1 MESFLRMLNAQM
13 ILLFYLAV
21 GMYCVKVG
29 LIDRDSK
36 EKLVDIILRITLP
49 CMIFNSFNNP
59 LTPEVMKQ
67 TALILV
73 VAVSIS
79 ILSFLLGKVIY
90 NKYPQKKKSI
100 LQYCTLVNNSGFLG
114 MPMVSAVYGGE
125 GLFAASIFI
134 IPNRIF
140 MWTAG
145 LAMFTTADFRT
156 KCKNILL
163 NPCIVT
169 VFLGIARRITGFPVP
184 EFLDTAIANT
194 DAVTTPLS
202 MMVIGTMLIGVP
214 WKKLL
219 EPSIFRLAFV
229 RLIALPLVALYILNL
244 IDAQPLLAGVSLIL
258 TGMPAGSTSALL
270 AAKYGADEDYASR
283 CIVTTTIMSLA
294 TIPVLMLFLK

>member
-1 MESFLRMLNAQM
+1 MESFSRMLNAQM
-13 ILLFYLAV
+13 VLLAYLAV
-21 GMYCVKVG
+21 GMYCMKEG
-29 LIDRDSK
+29 LIDRDTK
-36 EKLVDIILRITLP
+36 KKLVDIILKITLP
-49 CMIFNSFNNP
+49 CMIFNSFNKP
-59 LTPEVMKQ
+59 LTPEVLIQ
-67 TALILV
+67 TALIMV
-73 VAVSIS
+73 VAVAIS

-114 MPMVSAVYGGE
+114 MPMVSAVYGSD

-156 KCKNILL
+156 KCRNILL

-169 VFLGIARRITGFPVP
+169 VFLGIVRRMTGYPVP
-184 EFLDTAIANT
+184 GFLDEAVANIG
-194 DAVTTPLS
+194 AVTTPLS

-219 EPSIFRLAFV
+219 DPSIFYLAFV
-229 RLIALPLVALYILNL
+229 RLIALPLVALFILNL
-244 IDAQPLLAGVSLIL
+244 IHAEPMLAGVSLIL
-258 TGMPAGSTSALL
+258 QVCLREA
-270 AAKYGADEDYASR
+270 
-283 CIVTTTIMSLA
+283 
-294 TIPVLMLFLK
+294 PVLFWQPNTGRMRITPPAVLSPPPSCPWQPYRF

>member
-1 MESFLRMLNAQM
+1 MGIAVYFIWHILESVPLFYTILEEPMESFLRMLNAQM
-13 ILLFYLAV
+13 ILLVYLAV
-21 GMYCVKVG
+21 GMYCMKVG

-49 CMIFNSFNNP
+49 CMIFNSFNKP

-73 VAVSIS
+73 VAISIS

-114 MPMVSAVYGGE
+114 MPMVSAVYGSE

-156 KCKNILL
+156 KCK
-163 NPCIVT
+163 
-169 VFLGIARRITGFPVP
+169 
-184 EFLDTAIANT
+184 
-194 DAVTTPLS
+194 
-202 MMVIGTMLIGVP
+202 
-214 WKKLL
+214 
-219 EPSIFRLAFV
+219 
-229 RLIALPLVALYILNL
+229 
-244 IDAQPLLAGVSLIL
+244 
-258 TGMPAGSTSALL
+258 TS
-270 AAKYGADEDYASR
+270 
-283 CIVTTTIMSLA
+283 
-294 TIPVLMLFLK
+294 F

>member
-13 ILLFYLAV
+13 ILLVYLAV

-49 CMIFNSFNNP
+49 YMIFNSFNKP

-114 MPMVSAVYGGE
+114 MPMVSAVYGSE

>member
-13 ILLFYLAV
+13 ILLVYLAV
-21 GMYCVKVG
+21 GMYCMKVG

-114 MPMVSAVYGGE
+114 MPMVYAVYGSE

-169 VFLGIARRITGFPVP
+169 VFLGIARRMTGFPVP

-194 DAVTTPLS
+194 GAVTTPLS

-229 RLIALPLVALYILNL
+229 RLIALPLVALFILNL

>member
-1 MESFLRMLNAQM
+1 MLNAQM

-114 MPMVSAVYGGE
+114 MPMVSAVYGSE

>member
-13 ILLFYLAV
+13 ILLVYLAV
-21 GMYCVKVG
+21 GMYCMKVG

-49 CMIFNSFNNP
+49 YMIFNSFNKP

-114 MPMVSAVYGGE
+114 MPMVSAVYGSE

-194 DAVTTPLS
+194 GAVTTPLS

>member
-13 ILLFYLAV
+13 ILLVYLAV
-21 GMYCVKVG
+21 GMYCMKAG

-49 CMIFNSFNNP
+49 CMIFNSFNKP
-59 LTPEVMKQ
+59 LTPEVLKQ
-67 TALILV
+67 TALILA
-73 VAVSIS
+73 VAVTIS

-114 MPMVSAVYGGE
+114 MPLVSAVYGSE

-169 VFLGIARRITGFPVP
+169 VFLGIARRMTGFPVP

-194 DAVTTPLS
+194 GAVTTPLS

-229 RLIALPLVALYILNL
+229 RLIALPLVALFILNL

-294 TIPVLMLFLK
+294 TIPVLMLFL

>member
-13 ILLFYLAV
+13 ILLVYLAV
-21 GMYCVKVG
+21 GRYCMKVG

-49 CMIFNSFNNP
+49 CMIFNSFHKP

-114 MPMVSAVYGGE
+114 MPMVSAVYGSE

-169 VFLGIARRITGFPVP
+169 VFLGIARRMTGFPVP

-194 DAVTTPLS
+194 GAVTTPLS

>member
-114 MPMVSAVYGGE
+114 MPMVSAVYGSE

>member
-13 ILLFYLAV
+13 ILLVYLAV
-21 GMYCVKVG
+21 GMYCMKVG

-49 CMIFNSFNNP
+49 CMIFNSFNKP

-79 ILSFLLGKVIY
+79 ILSFFLGKVIY

-114 MPMVSAVYGGE
+114 MPMVSAVYGSE
-125 GLFAASIFI
+125 GLFAASSFI
-134 IPNRIF
+134 IPHRIF

-194 DAVTTPLS
+194 GAVTTPLS

>member
-49 CMIFNSFNNP
+49 CMIFNSFNKP

-114 MPMVSAVYGGE
+114 MPMVSAVYGSE

-194 DAVTTPLS
+194 GAVTTPLS